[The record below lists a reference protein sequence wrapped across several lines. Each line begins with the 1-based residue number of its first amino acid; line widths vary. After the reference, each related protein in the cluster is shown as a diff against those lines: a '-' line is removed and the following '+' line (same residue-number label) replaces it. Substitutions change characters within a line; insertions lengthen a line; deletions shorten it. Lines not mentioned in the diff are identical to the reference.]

1 MKKILSLVLTLT
13 MVFTLAACSQDPTPQ
28 TELGGNPNGKR
39 GLGR

>member
-1 MKKILSLVLTLT
+1 MKRILAFLLSLL
-13 MVFTLAACSQDPTPQ
+13 MVASLAACSQDPTPQ